1 MLSPSPLYGEETRL
15 PALLPVLH
23 FEKPVVGIGKDAFVL
38 LKKISAEKK
47 NPDALYTEE
56 DFP

>member
-1 MLSPSPLYGEETRL
+1 MPSLSLPYGEETKL

-23 FEKPVVGIGKDAFVL
+23 FEKPVVGIGTDVFVL

-47 NPDALYTEE
+47 NPDTLYKEE
-56 DFP
+56 DFL